1 MYKKFADP
9 KILYIFDKTF
19 VLSIICGE
27 YGNKNDI
34 TIKGE
39 ESIEILKIIG
49 LTDNM
54 KWIFIILNV

>member
-1 MYKKFADP
+1 MYRKLADP

-54 KWIFIILNV
+54 K